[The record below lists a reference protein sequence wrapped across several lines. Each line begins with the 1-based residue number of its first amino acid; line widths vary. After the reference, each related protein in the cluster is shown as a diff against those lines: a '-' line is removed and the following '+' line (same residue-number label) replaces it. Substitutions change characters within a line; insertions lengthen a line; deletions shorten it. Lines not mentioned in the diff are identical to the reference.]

1 MKGFAKVF
9 AALALSAALVFGM
22 AACSGGGDD
31 TALLAMLALSS
42 GGGQN
47 QSPAPVQNGGEQ
59 NNTPVAY
66 NLIIDER
73 IVNGTVIASTTSAN
87 PASNAVDG
95 ETVALVIIAD
105 AGYELDSISVI
116 AANGYAP
123 RLSDLNAYEKTFV
136 MPKQAVRVLAAFK
149 ALPVGK
155 NSITPPASISGG
167 KVTANTASS
176 APGET
181 VTLTATPDEGWRL
194 DSWEVKDDAGN
205 SITVTDN
212 SFTMPDGAVTIN
224 ATFVKIV
231 YTITVE
237 ASANGSVTASPATAT
252 VGTRVT
258 LTISPETGC
267 KLDALTV
274 TAEGGAAVSV
284 SGTGNSRRFT
294 MPAKNVTVT
303 AAFVAVA
310 SAASGAYTPAGTTK
324 INGVDY
330 ELVTFG
336 LWPQTVKADDDT
348 VTVDANKSKQVGD
361 FTYYKGSDGEWYA
374 KIKENAF
381 ESGCTYSDGKPV
393 AQSSANSYK
402 WFKVEPIKWRV
413 LTTSYNE
420 TNGKKLLLAE
430 NVLIAKRYDTSKN
443 NYQNSEIRKWLN
455 SNANSNADSDY
466 GGSGGFL
473 KTAFS
478 ASEQTK
484 IAAASV
490 DNDARSTNPDVNAT
504 KWNNGTNIYASGTPT
519 TDKVFLLSLQEAT
532 KRAYGFSFHDA
543 QLSERIRVPTDY
555 AKASGVNH
563 KNTTIWKGGTWWLRS
578 PLYSND
584 SYVRFVDH
592 FGMANGDSYISSI
605 SYGIVP
611 ALCVS
616 D

>member
-1 MKGFAKVF
+1 MKSFAKRLPRLCAAITARF
-9 AALALSAALVFGM
+9 AAVAVFAALVFGM
-22 AACSGGGDD
+22 AACGGGDD
-31 TALLAMLALSS
+31 EQLLIIPGGAS
-42 GGGQN
+42 GGT
-47 QSPAPVQNGGEQ
+47 QSTAPVQNGGEQ

-155 NSITPPASISGG
+155 NSITPQVSISGG

-284 SGTGNSRRFT
+284 GGTGNSRRFT

-303 AAFVAVA
+303 AMFAEIP
-310 SAASGAYTPAGTTK
+310 AASGAYKKIGTQT
-324 INGVDY
+324 INGIQCD
-330 ELVTFG
+330 LVTFG
-336 LWPQTVKADDDT
+336 LWPQTIKASS
-348 VTVDANKSKQVGD
+348 VDVSDQCKSKTVGD

-374 KIKENAF
+374 QIKENAY
-381 ESGCTYSDGKPV
+381 EIGYKYSDGNSV
-393 AQSSANSYK
+393 RQSGTVK

-413 LTTSYNE
+413 LTKSYG
-420 TNGKKLLLAE
+420 GKKLLLAE
-430 NVLIAKRYDTSKN
+430 NILVGKQYAVTNN
-443 NYQNSEIRKWLN
+443 NYQNSGIRKWLN
-455 SNANSNADSDY
+455 SNANAAAASDHT
-466 GGSGGFL
+466 GSGGFL
-473 KTAFS
+473 NTAFT
-478 ASEQTK
+478 AAEQSI
-484 IAAASV
+484 IAPVSV
-490 DNDARSTNPDVNAT
+490 DNSARSTNPDSKPTAF
-504 KWNNGTNIYASGTPT
+504 NNGKNQYASDIET
-519 TDKVFLLSLQEAT
+519 TDKVFLLSKQEVST
-532 KRAYGFSFHDA
+532 SAYGFVDA
-543 QLSERIRVPTDY
+543 SKLVRFPTDY
-555 AKASGVNH
+555 AKASGANQSA
-563 KNTTIWKGGTWWLRS
+563 TAGGGWWWLRS
-578 PLYSND
+578 PLFNYSNLARYVD
-584 SYVRFVDH
+584 GYSYSTNRYDVSDT
-592 FGMANGDSYISSI
+592 
-605 SYGIVP
+605 YGGVVP

-616 D
+616 N

>member
-274 TAEGGAAVSV
+274 TA
-284 SGTGNSRRFT
+284 
-294 MPAKNVTVT
+294 P
-303 AAFVAVA
+303 
-310 SAASGAYTPAGTTK
+310 AASGAYTVAGTET

-330 ELVTFG
+330 DHVTFG
-336 LWPQTVKADDDT
+336 LWPQTIKADG
-348 VTVDANKSKQVGD
+348 VDVSKQCESKNAGD
-361 FTYYKGSDGEWYA
+361 FTYYKGSDGQWYA
-374 KIKENAF
+374 NIKESACNS
-381 ESGCTYSDGKPV
+381 EYKYSNGTTVK
-393 AQSSANSYK
+393 QSSASSYK

-413 LTTSYNE
+413 LTKHYNG
-420 TNGKKLLLAE
+420 TDQKLLLAE
-430 NVLIAKRYDTSKN
+430 SILIGKPYDSASKN
-443 NYQNSEIRKWLN
+443 NYLSSEIRKWLN
-455 SNANSNADSDY
+455 SNTNSDRVSNHGS
-466 GGSGGFL
+466 SGGFL

-478 ASEQTK
+478 ADELAK

-490 DNDARSTNPDVNAT
+490 DNSARSTNPDINAT
-504 KWNNGTNIYASGTPT
+504 LFHRGFNQNASVYKT
-519 TDKVFLLSLQEAT
+519 TDKVFLLSLQEVT
-532 KRAYGFSFHDA
+532 TSAYGFCNGYNASDSKRTCVA
-543 QLSERIRVPTDY
+543 TDY
-555 AKASGVNH
+555 AKASGA
-563 KNTTIWKGGTWWLRS
+563 TPSATAGGGWWWLRS
-578 PLYSND
+578 P
-584 SYVRFVDH
+584 SYDCDFTTHIVNYD
-592 FGMANGDSYISSI
+592 GNPISS
-605 SYGIVP
+605 SSNVSSTYGGVVP

-616 D
+616 N